1 MKTHTNHTELWHK
14 TSMYLAW
21 SLVWK
26 NSSKSKNIM
35 EKEEGIKSH
44 EIKKL
49 SQIHTKTWW
58 NWLAYNTNS
67 SAAASVCGKKLGSQ
81 IELPAVFYAFF
92 EQRREIQSCSQFRSI
107 NWVIPPSFKKIQH
120 IHNNSVKPATFNIW
134 HTSTS
139 VYSKPPILV
148 NKDWKTTTAY

>member
-67 SAAASVCGKKLGSQ
+67 SAAASVDTTYTIIFFVEKNWGHKLNFPPFFMHFLSREGKYSHVPNLEAST
-81 IELPAVFYAFF
+81 ESFPLPLKKYNIYTTIV
-92 EQRREIQSCSQFRSI
+92 SSL
-107 NWVIPPSFKKIQH
+107 PPSIFDTQVPLYI
-120 IHNNSVKPATFNIW
+120 
-134 HTSTS
+134 
-139 VYSKPPILV
+139 VYHLF
-148 NKDWKTTTAY
+148 